1 VAVVSKRQGFT
12 LIELLVVLSIIAL
25 LIAIIAPTLGKARL
39 NAERTGC
46 AANLREVGLALRSY
60 LDNNDDKL
68 PWASW
73 MPSYSPFPVGG
84 REPGHGGTPIPLGL
98 PPVYIADV
106 LKKDTGGQG
115 QIFKCPGDK
124 SDNDRP
130 APNRGKSY
138 FQTEKSSY
146 EFRWRAGGQTM
157 KEYAEDM
164 EHRFGKVPLNSIWVF
179 RDFDNFHGPGGR
191 PGARRYLY
199 IDGHVTDFELH

>member
-1 VAVVSKRQGFT
+1 MRSRCAFT
-12 LIELLVVLSIIAL
+12 LIELLVVLAIISL
-25 LIAIIAPTLGKARL
+25 LIAIVAPTVGAARR

-73 MPSYSPFPVGG
+73 MPSYSPFPIGG
-84 REPGHGGTPIPLGL
+84 GNPWSPGSPSPIGTPI
-98 PPVYIADV
+98 YIADV
-106 LKKDTGGQG
+106 LKKDTAGQN
-115 QIFKCPGDK
+115 QVFKCPGDK
-124 SDNDRP
+124 ADNDRP
-130 APNRGKSY
+130 EPNRGKSY

-146 EFRWRAGGQTM
+146 EFRWRMGGQTM

-179 RDFDNFHGPGGR
+179 RDFDNFHGPGGK